1 MNRFT
6 FAQSLFIAMIL
17 VAMIALAGCG
27 ILPFGQ
33 ATPTRTPILFPPTTE
48 PTPALP
54 SPTIP
59 PPTAPPTAIPVLT
72 SATRAA
78 TLRVTLERYLSE
90 HMALLASMTEAAFDA
105 RPTEFKAASD
115 ALDANSVDI
124 SKAMGQIYGPDVE
137 KQFLAAWR
145 RHIGLFVDYNAAVIT
160 KDKAKQDKAIS
171 DLNSYADGF
180 GDLLNKMNPKF
191 DKAAVAGLF
200 KTHIST
206 IKDVVDAQNA
216 KDWPKTYANVRK
228 AFAHM
233 DMVAVGLATGIAA
246 NAPDKFDG
254 NPDASGAKL
263 RASLTGLLTEHIYL
277 ASAATHAALNA
288 RDPEFKAAADA
299 LDQNSVDLSK
309 AIGTVYGADA
319 EKNFLALW
327 RKHIG
332 LVVDYTTATVKKDKT
347 AQDKSANDLIAY
359 AGEFGKF
366 LETATNKGLP
376 AQAVTDL
383 VKMHL
388 TTLKDVIDAQAAK
401 DYPKTFANFRTA
413 FAHMATIADPL
424 ADTIVKQFPDK
435 FK

>member
-1 MNRFT
+1 MKRFT
-6 FAQSLFIAMIL
+6 ISQTIFIAMSL

-27 ILPFGQ
+27 VLPFGQ
-33 ATPTRTPILFPPTTE
+33 ATPTRTPVLFPPTTVPTDVP
-48 PTPALP
+48 PTP
-54 SPTIP
+54 P
-59 PPTAPPTAIPVLT
+59 PPATPTAIPVMT

-78 TLRVTLERYLSE
+78 TLRVTLERYLGE
-90 HMALLASMTEAAFDA
+90 HMALLASMTQAAFDGHT
-105 RPTEFKAASD
+105 PEFKAASD

-124 SKAMGQIYGPDVE
+124 SKAIGQIYGADVE

-145 RHIGLFVDYNAAVIT
+145 KHIGLFIDYNSALIT
-160 KDKAKQDKAIS
+160 KDKTKQDKAIS
-171 DLNSYADGF
+171 DLNGYADGF
-180 GDLLNKMNPKF
+180 GDLLNKVNPKL
-191 DKAAVAGLF
+191 DKSAVASLF

-206 IKDVVDAQNA
+206 IKDVMDAQNA
-216 KDWPKTYANVRK
+216 KDFPKTYANVRK
-228 AFAHM
+228 AFTHM
-233 DMVAVGLATGIAA
+233 DIVAVGLATGIAA

-263 RASLTGLLTEHIYL
+263 RASLTGLLTEHVYL
-277 ASAATHAALNA
+277 ASAATRAALYP
-288 RDPEFKAAADA
+288 RDAEFKAAADA

-309 AIGTVYGADA
+309 AMGTVYGADA

-332 LVVDYTTATVKKDKT
+332 LVVDYTTAIVKKDKT
-347 AQDKSANDLIAY
+347 AQDKAANDLIAY
-359 AGEFGKF
+359 AAEFGKF

-401 DYPKTFANFRTA
+401 DYPKTASTFRTA
-413 FAHMATIADPL
+413 FGHMATIADPL
-424 ADTIVKQFPDK
+424 ADAIVKQFPDK

>member
-6 FAQSLFIAMIL
+6 FAQTLFIAAVL
-17 VAMIALAGCG
+17 VAMVALAGCG
-27 ILPFGQ
+27 VLPFGQ
-33 ATPTRTPILFPPTTE
+33 TAPTRTPILFPPTTE
-48 PTPALP
+48 PTQVPPAA
-54 SPTIP
+54 TVP
-59 PPTAPPTAIPVLT
+59 PPATPAAIPVINN
-72 SATRAA
+72 ATRAA

-90 HMALLASMTEAAFDA
+90 HMALLANMTEAAFDGRA
-105 RPTEFKAASD
+105 TEFKAASD

-124 SKAMGQIYGPDVE
+124 SKAMGQIYGADVE

-145 RHIGLFVDYNAAVIT
+145 KHIGLFIDYNSAVII

-171 DLNSYADGF
+171 DLNGYADGF
-180 GDLLNKMNPKF
+180 GDLLNKVNPKL
-191 DKAAVAGLF
+191 DKGAVAGLF
-200 KTHIST
+200 KTHIVT
-206 IKDVVDAQNA
+206 IKDVIDAQNA
-216 KDWPKTYANVRK
+216 KDWTKAYASVRK

-233 DMVAVGLATGIAA
+233 DMVALGLANGIAA

-263 RASLTGLLTEHIYL
+263 RAALTGLLTEHIYL

-288 RDPEFKAAADA
+288 RDLEFKAAADA

-309 AIGTVYGADA
+309 ALGTVYGADA

-383 VKMHL
+383 VKLHL

-401 DYPKTFANFRTA
+401 DYPKTASTFRAA
-413 FAHMATIADPL
+413 FAHMAMIADPL
-424 ADTIVKQFPDK
+424 ANAIVKQLPDK

>member
-1 MNRFT
+1 MNRLT
-6 FAQSLFIAMIL
+6 LTQTLFLAISL
-17 VAMIALAGCG
+17 VAMMALAGCG
-27 ILPFGQ
+27 VLPFGQ
-33 ATPTRTPILFPPTTE
+33 ATPTRTPVSFPPTTE
-48 PTPALP
+48 PTQAPP
-54 SPTIP
+54 SPTVP
-59 PPTAPPTAIPVLT
+59 PPTTPTPIPVIT

-78 TLRVTLERYLSE
+78 TLRVTLERYLGE
-90 HMALLASMTEAAFDA
+90 HMALLAQMTGAAFDA

-124 SKAMGQIYGPDVE
+124 SKAMGQIYGADVE
-137 KQFLAAWR
+137 KQFLPAWR
-145 RHIGLFVDYNAAVIT
+145 KHIGLFIDYNSAVII
-160 KDKAKQDKAIS
+160 KDKAKQDRAIN
-171 DLNSYADGF
+171 DLNGYADGF
-180 GDLLNKMNPKF
+180 GELLNKVNPKL
-191 DKAAVAGLF
+191 DKSAVAGLF
-200 KTHIST
+200 KAHIST
-206 IKDVVDAQNA
+206 IKDVMDAQNA
-216 KDWPKTYANVRK
+216 KDYPKVYANVRK

-233 DMVAVGLATGIAA
+233 DMVAVGLATGIVA

-263 RASLTGLLTEHIYL
+263 RAGLTGLLTEHVYL

-347 AQDKSANDLIAY
+347 AQDKAANDLIAY
-359 AGEFGKF
+359 ASEFGKF

-383 VKMHL
+383 VKTHL

-401 DYPKTFANFRTA
+401 DYPKTASTFRAA
-413 FAHMATIADPL
+413 FGHMAMIADPL
-424 ADTIVKQFPDK
+424 ADAIVKQFPDK